1 MNIAIYCVIAILIT
15 IVGALLGMAL
25 TLYAVRPIIID
36 YRRSLSK
43 RDIEISNYPKASEHK
58 DADDDQAVVQYDQA
72 EDYSRIGLPKKLKIR
87 FTKFEKALVMQILEQ
102 EGEFKSSTHV
112 RLSYSEPWIESKYIY
127 LIGKHVE
134 FDKHASTMRF
144 NNNEERDA
152 YLKEVVHWISEEQ
165 FGKNNEG
172 MLKAGEL
179 CEVRD
184 VPRGEWK
191 QRKLI
196 TILPERFANR
206 YIVEDDCDNC
216 DWTYFAYARPIG
228 RGIEPKIDGDIYTWE
243 EK

>member
-1 MNIAIYCVIAILIT
+1 MNIAIYCAIAILIT
-15 IVGALLGMAL
+15 IVGALFGMAL

-72 EDYSRIGLPKKLKIR
+72 EDYNHISLPKKLKIR
-87 FTKFEKALVMQILEQ
+87 FTKFEKALAMQILEQ
-102 EGEFKSSTHV
+102 EGSF
-112 RLSYSEPWIESKYIY
+112 RNSEHIKIGIPELCGDDVY
-127 LIGKHVE
+127 LCEENERGNLNK
-134 FDKHASTMRF
+134 ASVLNFVSNEIRDDYL
-144 NNNEERDA
+144 NNVIR
-152 YLKEVVHWISEEQ
+152 WISEEQ
-165 FGKNNEG
+165 FAEG
-172 MLKAGEL
+172 SGEL
-179 CEVRD
+179 KVDEMCEVRD
-184 VPRGEWK
+184 VPRGGWK

-206 YIVEDDCDNC
+206 YIVEEDCDNC

-228 RGIEPKIDGDIYTWE
+228 RRIEPKIDGDIYTWE